1 MNKEELEQKIKS
13 LLAKMADH
21 SNITK
26 QLEMKSLSEDVREL
40 QESIVILNHLNSTE
54 IAEATTIE
62 EPREDVVEEAETA
75 REEPLMEQDHLVG
88 TVQEEQEQA
97 VQTNEN
103 DLAHEDIQ
111 EQLEPEVETR
121 TDSVTIENP
130 EPAPASEPEPESEQ
144 SINDQIES
152 QSDGKSVASQLE
164 SQPIDNLIEA
174 IGINERFLFTKELF
188 NDDSQAYAVAIEKLN
203 EFQSL
208 DEARSYINSDLKSTY
223 VWDDES
229 EAVSSLTNLVE
240 KRYSS

>member
-75 REEPLMEQDHLVG
+75 REEPLMEQDHMVG
-88 TVQEEQEQA
+88 IVQEEQEQA

-121 TDSVTIENP
+121 TDSVAIENP
-130 EPAPASEPEPESEQ
+130 EPEPEPESEQ

-152 QSDGKSVASQLE
+152 QSNGKSVASQLE
-164 SQPIDNLIEA
+164 SQPIDNLSQA